1 MRRNFYAPVLAVGG
15 RDEKR
20 RTQRYLSGVIN
31 ATIDVEVLPE
41 RSVLF
46 PFRIAYKLVNL
57 YFILVLNLNK
67 FLRPQKSPPRFVGI
81 DIRAYHFTH

>member
-1 MRRNFYAPVLAVGG
+1 MFNFRLLARFNISDRAFSRSTGGFARSPWHREMRRNFYAPVLAVGG

-41 RSVLF
+41 RSV
-46 PFRIAYKLVNL
+46 
-57 YFILVLNLNK
+57 FISISYRV
-67 FLRPQKSPPRFVGI
+67 
-81 DIRAYHFTH
+81 